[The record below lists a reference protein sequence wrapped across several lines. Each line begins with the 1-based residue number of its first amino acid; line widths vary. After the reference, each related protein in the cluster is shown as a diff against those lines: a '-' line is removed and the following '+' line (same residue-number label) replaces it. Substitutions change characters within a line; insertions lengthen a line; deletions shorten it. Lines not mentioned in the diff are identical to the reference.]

1 LSGNLD
7 GIWTPN
13 IMDINNILHNS
24 WTIIKKVI
32 IIDII
37 ITILS
42 IIIWGLWGR
51 NGAISLTDIV
61 FILGGLTTGCGSYFI
76 IGAKIGQVDYDYF
89 QSRRASQINYHD
101 RLGQEIDY
109 TENSYH
115 SATPF
120 FIAGLVAIVVSII
133 AYKIVG

>member
-1 LSGNLD
+1 
-7 GIWTPN
+7 
-13 IMDINNILHNS
+13 MDINNILHNS
-24 WTIIKKVI
+24 RTIIKKVI

-42 IIIWGLWGR
+42 SIIWVLWGR
-51 NGAISLTDIV
+51 NGAISFTDIV

-76 IGAKIGQVDYDYF
+76 IGAKEGQVDYDYF

-101 RLGQEIDY
+101 RLEQEIDY
-109 TENSYH
+109 TENSYY

-133 AYKIVG
+133 VYKIVG